1 MPVIIDLE
9 ECEGCGTCMP
19 VCPNDAIIYKEV
31 NATTLAEIVEDECME
46 CGECI
51 EYCIRGAIK
60 EI

>member
-1 MPVIIDLE
+1 MSVFINQE

-19 VCPNDAIIYKEV
+19 MCPNYAIVYKEA
-31 NATTLAEIVEDECME
+31 NGTTLVEIVEDECLE

-60 EI
+60 IG